1 MTPHGLRSDP
11 AFVGVVLFV
20 LAFAAG
26 VGSGVAG
33 ERLIAHRSVAAT
45 RTVEDMSGVL
55 DQLVLTDEQRRQAQ
69 AILNRETPRS
79 ERAMLELAARLHRIS
94 DSVDSELRV
103 ILTPA
108 QRFKLD
114 SLRRPLTFILK
125 HEASSGASTVDTVY
139 LPAKH

>member
-1 MTPHGLRSDP
+1 MFGPRPYSLAPH
-11 AFVGVVLFV
+11 
-20 LAFAAG
+20 
-26 VGSGVAG
+26 
-33 ERLIAHRSVAAT
+33 I
-45 RTVEDMSGVL
+45 
-55 DQLVLTDEQRRQAQ
+55 QWLTCVTAPSLGRAS
-69 AILNRETPRS
+69 LHRETPRS

-114 SLRRPLTFILK
+114 SLRHPLTFILK
-125 HEASSGASTVDTVY
+125 HEDSSGASTVDTVY